1 MSSRSETALTH
12 GKYVPTSLK
21 WMFIV
26 AGVLIAI
33 GAINVYSATYYMNI
47 KLGASPYAYLKNHLI
62 YLALGAF
69 AALVVAH
76 TPKSWIRRWRVVWG
90 GAVVAMLLI
99 VMVAGVNVNGA
110 TRWLGIGGFTL
121 QPSEFAKVAGVV
133 WAAYYL
139 AKHVAAGEE
148 ITMIK
153 RFLRPI
159 FHFSDRRKKANTF
172 QSMLAYFAPLYL
184 PLAMA
189 GFVIEQPDMGTAGMI
204 LAFPVFLYVIAGLP
218 LVEII
223 MGSGLAAVLFMVLV
237 TIAPYRMKRVDVF
250 LEPFA
255 YAEGDGYQVVQSLI
269 AVGSGGF
276 WGQSLGE
283 GMAKFLYLP
292 EQYTDFAFAV
302 FSQEFGFLGSAF
314 MLLLYVAFLCLGFAT
329 AKGLK
334 EIYAA
339 LLVYGLT
346 MLISVQG
353 ILNIAMVIG
362 CFPVTGV
369 PLPFISYGGSS
380 LITNM
385 IALGLIWGTT
395 VQSLAETDLKERRR
409 RINAMEGRG
418 Y

>member
-1 MSSRSETALTH
+1 MSSRSETALSN
-12 GKYVPTSLK
+12 GKYVPASLK

-47 KLGASPYAYLKNHLI
+47 KLGASPYAYLRNHMI

-69 AALVVAH
+69 GALVVAH
-76 TPKSWIRRWRVVWG
+76 TPKSLIRKWRYLWAGVV
-90 GAVVAMLLI
+90 VLMLLV
-99 VMVAGVNVNGA
+99 VMFAGVNVNGA
-110 TRWLGIGGFTL
+110 TRWMGIGGFTL

-153 RFLRPI
+153 RVLRPF
-159 FHFSDRRKKANTF
+159 FHFSNRKKKANTF
-172 QSMLAYFAPLYL
+172 RSMITYFAPLYL
-184 PLAMA
+184 PLFMA
-189 GFVIEQPDMGTAGMI
+189 FLVIKQPDMGTAGMI
-204 LAFPVFLYVIAGLP
+204 LAFPVLLYVIAGLP
-218 LVEII
+218 LGEII
-223 MGSGLAAVLFMVLV
+223 LGAVGAVLAFIALV
-237 TIAPYRMKRVDVF
+237 AIAPYRMKRVEIF
-250 LEPFA
+250 LDPFA
-255 YAEGDGYQVVQSLI
+255 DPTGDGYQVVQSII

-314 MLLLYVAFLCLGFAT
+314 MLMLYVAFLWLGFAT

-346 MLISVQG
+346 MLISLQG

-362 CFPVTGV
+362 WFPVTGV

-395 VQSLAETDLKERRR
+395 VQSLEQTDLAERRR

>member
-1 MSSRSETALTH
+1 MSSRSETALIH
-12 GKYVPTSLK
+12 GKYVPASLK

-47 KLGASPYAYLKNHLI
+47 KLGASPYAYLRNHLI
-62 YLALGAF
+62 YLAVGAV

-76 TPKSWIRRWRVVWG
+76 TPKAWIRRWRMLWAG
-90 GAVVAMLLI
+90 GVLAMLVI
-99 VMVAGVNVNGA
+99 VMFAGVNVNGA
-110 TRWLGIGGFTL
+110 TRWMGIGGFTL
-121 QPSEFAKVAGVV
+121 QPSEFAKVAGVM

-148 ITMIK
+148 ITMVK
-153 RFLRPI
+153 RFLRPF
-159 FHFSDRRKKANTF
+159 FHFSNRKKKANTF
-172 QSMLAYFAPLYL
+172 RSMITYFAPLYL
-184 PLAMA
+184 PLIMA

-204 LAFPVFLYVIAGLP
+204 LAFPVLLYVVAGLP
-218 LVEII
+218 KAEIVL
-223 MGSGLAAVLFMVLV
+223 GAGLAVVLFIFLV
-237 TIAPYRMKRVDVF
+237 TIAPYRMKRVEVF
-250 LEPFA
+250 LDPFA
-255 YAEGDGYQVVQSLI
+255 YAGNDGYQVVQSII

-302 FSQEFGFLGSAF
+302 FSQEFGFIGSVF
-314 MLLLYVAFLCLGFAT
+314 VLLLYIAFLAFGFIT
-329 AKGLK
+329 ARGLK
-334 EIYAA
+334 EIYAT
-339 LLVYGLT
+339 LVVYGLT
-346 MLISVQG
+346 MLISLQG

-380 LITNM
+380 LVTNL

-395 VQSLAETDLKERRR
+395 VQSLMQTDLAERRR